1 MKHYFLINPAAGK
14 GKLYRR
20 LDGEIRTFCEGQ
32 GVDYEVYYT
41 KGAGDA
47 EDYIRRTCHKNSGE
61 LRFYACGGDGTLN
74 EAANGAAGYPNAAVG
89 VIPTGTGN
97 DFVRNFTCRER
108 FFDMGA
114 QIGGRVAGLDLIE
127 YNQRY
132 ATTTLNSGFDAEVVK
147 TVLRIKRYP
156 VVPVKAAYFI
166 GALVQLISKPGVK
179 MRVAIDGGEIQE
191 KDLLLV
197 CIGNSA
203 YCGGGFHSGPH
214 AGVADGEL
222 DVCFIKNV
230 SRLTF
235 LSLLGSYKDGTYLQ
249 RRGIDKIAEYV
260 KCHSLD
266 IDFGEPRSISV
277 DGELVESDRL
287 SVRIKPGALRFCLPA
302 GCEAI
307 EPLPYLP

>member
-1 MKHYFLINPAAGK
+1 MLAAGT
-14 GKLYRR
+14 GRSMRR
-20 LDGEIRTFCEGQ
+20 QTGRPAT
-32 GVDYEVYYT
+32 
-41 KGAGDA
+41 
-47 EDYIRRTCHKNSGE
+47 
-61 LRFYACGGDGTLN
+61 
-74 EAANGAAGYPNAAVG
+74 NAAVG

-114 QIGGRVAGLDLIE
+114 QIGGEVGLDLIE

-179 MRVAIDGGEIQE
+179 MRVAIDGEIQE

-203 YCGGGFHSGPH
+203 YCGGDFTRDRMPGLLTG
-214 AGVADGEL
+214 ARCL
-222 DVCFIKNV
+222 LYKNV